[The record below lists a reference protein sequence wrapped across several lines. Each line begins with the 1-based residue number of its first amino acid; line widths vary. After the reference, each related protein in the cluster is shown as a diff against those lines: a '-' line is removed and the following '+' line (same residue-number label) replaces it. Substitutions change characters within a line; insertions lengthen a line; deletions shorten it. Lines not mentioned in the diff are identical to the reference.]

1 MTDQALRFRIGIFVL
16 SALLLLAVLITLFGS
31 VPHLF
36 TPSHEYT
43 IRFNDAPGIGQGTP
57 VRRSGV
63 RVGEVSKV
71 ELDDATGNVLVHVA
85 IDRPYTLR
93 NNEDPTLVQGL
104 LGGDT
109 TIDFVKHKDDAD
121 NAVVPPGKEL
131 EGKRQANLM
140 ADVVPSTQETLN
152 DIRKSVQRFE
162 KMAPLMEDTLK
173 EYRELGKSSREGVPE
188 LRQAAKEVSEL
199 AKTTRETIPE
209 IQKTNVEIRDLAK
222 ATRETM
228 PEVKRAATEVGDMAK
243 VARETLPELRKTND
257 EVRDLAKA
265 TRETVPEFRKAAI
278 EAQSALVTWNKVGER
293 IKLLTDKNEEKIDKA
308 VDDLG
313 TALVKLNDV
322 LSRTTSVLS
331 DENQRNLNLTLKNL
345 RDGSARLDGIG
356 KSTDEL
362 LKESRDTVRHVN
374 VSLAK
379 ADSLLDNLNTASKP
393 FADRGPAI
401 MKNIEESTVK
411 LNGVLGDMQELFKTF
426 DTNDGSLAKLVKD
439 PALYNHLD
447 EAVLQ
452 IGKIVPR
459 IDRVLKD
466 VEVFSDKIARHPELL
481 GVSGAIK
488 PSAGIKDPPVPVWS
502 KPTHP

>member
-16 SALLLLAVLITLFGS
+16 AALLLLAVLITLFGS

-36 TPSHEYT
+36 TPSHDYT
-43 IRFNDAPGIGQGTP
+43 IRFADAPGIGQGTP

-63 RVGEVSKV
+63 RVGEVTRV
-71 ELDDATGNVLVHVA
+71 DLDDESGTVLAHVA

-109 TIDFVKHKDDAD
+109 TIDFVRNREKDD
-121 NAVVPPGKEL
+121 NSVVPPGKEL
-131 EGKRQANLM
+131 EGKRHANLM
-140 ADVVPSTQETLN
+140 ADVVPSTQEALN
-152 DIRKSVQRFE
+152 DIRKSAQRFE
-162 KMAPLMEDTLK
+162 KMAPLMEETLK
-173 EYRELGKSSREGVPE
+173 EYRDLGKAGREGVPE
-188 LRQAAKEVSEL
+188 LRQAAREVGEL
-199 AKTTRETIPE
+199 ARTSREIVPE

-278 EAQSALVTWNKVGER
+278 EAQSALLTWNKVGER
-293 IKLLTDKNEEKIDKA
+293 IKLITDKNEEKIDKA
-308 VDDLG
+308 VDDLS

-322 LSRTTSVLS
+322 MSRTSNVLS

-362 LKESRDTVRHVN
+362 LKESRETVRHVN
-374 VSLAK
+374 QSLDK
-379 ADSLLDNLNTASKP
+379 ADSLLTNLNDASKP
-393 FADRGPAI
+393 FAERGPTI
-401 MKNIEESTVK
+401 MKNIEESTVR
-411 LNGVLGDMQELFKTF
+411 LNRVLGDMQELFKTF

-447 EAVLQ
+447 DAVLQ
-452 IGKIVPR
+452 IGKILPR
-459 IDRVLKD
+459 VERVMKD
-466 VEVFSDKIARHPELL
+466 MEVFSDKIARHPELL

-488 PSAGIKDPPVPVWS
+488 PSAGIKDPPVPVWT